1 MSLSQVCVLF
11 LRIVFCG
18 SCSGADM
25 LHGDPL
31 GGFNVTLKTVE
42 EIVYFL
48 DDLRTCRNES
58 LYPEQYKIPM
68 LVLGGG
74 GYNMRNTVNLATL
87 FMFLLV
93 NSRVPSLELPP
104 DLDYCNLFFKDKL
117 PPYTCVANPNRN
129 SIESLEKIT
138 NQILSNI
145 NYIQPVS

>member
-1 MSLSQVCVLF
+1 
-11 LRIVFCG
+11 VFG
-18 SCSGADM
+18 GFYSGADM

-31 GGFNVTLKTVE
+31 GGFNVTLKTIE
-42 EIVYFL
+42 EIVSFL

-87 FMFLLV
+87 FMSLLV